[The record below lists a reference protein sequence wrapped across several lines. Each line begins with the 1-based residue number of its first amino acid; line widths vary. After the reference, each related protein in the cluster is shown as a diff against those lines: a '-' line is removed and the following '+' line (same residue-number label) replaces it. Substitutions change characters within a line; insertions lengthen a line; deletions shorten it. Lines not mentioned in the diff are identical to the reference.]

1 MTLENKIAQLFQ
13 MDEATWT
20 HHANPWSVWTA
31 DNSQSIQTFYPN

>member
-20 HHANPWSVWTA
+20 HHANPWSVWTR
-31 DNSQSIQTFYPN
+31 NTVLPLT